1 MAIFPMLPEVGQ
13 QPASL
18 RPDDEKAF
26 IDKVRALLGNRLR
39 SSVPTREQEKDF
51 KQFQAWCHA
60 YGYQELPA
68 HGAVAAGFM
77 MAIMNEIG
85 EINQVHDAARA
96 IEAVHAA
103 NGHFL
108 DTRYLKAAV
117 AWAKDFVAGGECL
130 DDKPGEAHESV
141 RRLAEVSSRV

>member
-26 IDKVRALLGNRLR
+26 IDRVRALLGNRLR
-39 SSVPTREQEKDF
+39 PSAPTREQQKDF
-51 KQFQAWCHA
+51 KQFQAWCRA

-77 MAIMNEIG
+77 IAIMNEIS
-85 EINQVHDAARA
+85 EISQVHDAARA

-103 NGHFL
+103 NEHFI

-117 AWAKDFVAGGECL
+117 AWAKDLMAGA
-130 DDKPGEAHESV
+130 EALET
-141 RRLAEVSSRV
+141 AT